1 MLKLDHVKKEYP
13 GFSLDCSLNVPE
25 GYVTGLVGRNG
36 AGKTTAFKA
45 VLGLIQREGGSAV
58 VLGKDS
64 GKLTVPDR
72 EKLGV
77 VLADSGFSG
86 FLSIQDLLPVL
97 SSLYHEF
104 DKAFFQKKCVEFGLP
119 LKKQIREFSTGMK
132 RMLQVLAA
140 LSHNA
145 KLLILDEP
153 TAGMDVIAREEL
165 MELLREYMENGER
178 SVLISSHISRD
189 LEGTCDDIYM
199 IDEGKIVF
207 HEDTDKLLGQYGL
220 LKMTS
225 EQYKHLDKSYILRC
239 RKEEFGYCCLTGEK
253 QFYMENYPD
262 LTVEKGNI
270 DEMMMMMIR
279 GDRL

>member
-64 GKLTVPDR
+64 GKLTVPDQ

-189 LEGTCDDIYM
+189 LEGICDDIYM

>member
-189 LEGTCDDIYM
+189 LEGICDDIYM
-199 IDEGKIVF
+199 INEGKIVF

>member
-189 LEGTCDDIYM
+189 LEGICDDIYM